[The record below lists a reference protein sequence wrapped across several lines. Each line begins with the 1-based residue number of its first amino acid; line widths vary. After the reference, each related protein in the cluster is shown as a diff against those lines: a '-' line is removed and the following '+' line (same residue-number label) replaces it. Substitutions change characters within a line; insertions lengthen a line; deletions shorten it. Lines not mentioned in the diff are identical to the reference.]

1 MNPNDHLA
9 EAVWQ
14 RTLPMIR
21 STRRRRAARR
31 ITGAA
36 AVSCGVALWFTF
48 HGAKPAHKPVDL
60 IVTAT
65 PVMETIA
72 VMRIDD
78 HGAIRLEEVAAYELG
93 TVELALGET
102 PLLSD
107 EMLYW

>member
-14 RTLPMIR
+14 RTLPVIR

-36 AVSCGVALWFTF
+36 VVCCGVALWFNF
-48 HGAKPAHKPVDL
+48 HDIKTADRPLVKMDS
-60 IVTAT
+60 AT

-72 VMRIDD
+72 VMRIDEQ
-78 HGAIRLEEVAAYELG
+78 GAIRLEEVAAYELG
-93 TVELALGET
+93 AVELALGQT

-107 EMLYW
+107 DMSYW